1 MGKSITLP
9 ETNREF
15 PLILSILSF
24 WEGFFP
30 ERTLV
35 LGRVVFFVL
44 VWLWGHFGAS
54 QGKATAAHFWMA
66 LTFTFMRETLYPI
79 GSMYGIHSYIYRKD
93 SKISQM

>member
-54 QGKATAAHFWMA
+54 QGKATGAHFWMA
-66 LTFTFMRETLYPI
+66 LIYLYEGNSISDRIHVWYTYLRTFT
-79 GSMYGIHSYIYRKD
+79 
-93 SKISQM
+93 